1 MSPEGERAERDSELR
16 WAGVVRRHRRPIS
29 IVLQD
34 LSGGGAERMMANL
47 AAGIAAMGV
56 PVDMVMVRREGS
68 FLRDLPEEVR
78 VVDLGTRR
86 VAWSVPALAR
96 YLRRVR
102 PTAVLS
108 TLVHMNV
115 AALLAR
121 RLSGTSTRV
130 VVREANLVSANRRY
144 LAYPLVRLAYR
155 AMPWV
160 YPWADAVVAVSD
172 DVAVDLAEFVKIPDD
187 RLFVLKNPVVTAR
200 LREGS
205 VEPVNHPWLR
215 ERSVPLV
222 MGAGRFVEQKDFRT
236 LIRAFRLLR
245 DKRDAR
251 LVILGEG
258 PERQRLEALV
268 HQLGLQDDV
277 LLPGFVDNV
286 HEWIAGA
293 SVFALS
299 SRWEGSP
306 NVLVE
311 ALALG
316 VPVVSTDCSGGSR
329 EILAHGSFGTLVP
342 VADPEAMASGLRQL
356 LEHGADPTRL
366 RSRAL
371 DYSVDRSAA
380 AYLEV
385 LLGGAPRA
393 GEGRSER
400 ADQSA

>member
-1 MSPEGERAERDSELR
+1 LKPS
-16 WAGVVRRHRRPIS
+16 HRSGSDR
-29 IVLQD
+29 VGMFVQD